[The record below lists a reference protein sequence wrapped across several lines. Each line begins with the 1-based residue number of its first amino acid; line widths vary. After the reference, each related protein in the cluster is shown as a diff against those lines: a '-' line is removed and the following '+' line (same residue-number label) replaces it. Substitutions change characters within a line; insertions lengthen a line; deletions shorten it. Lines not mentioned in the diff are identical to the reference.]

1 MVVDALRECPAGRWV
16 AVDELSRFLR
26 ATGRDF
32 EVSRSPWELYIS
44 DPEYGSLGY
53 DDEHAWEQLQG
64 RFVLALLFE
73 PAATLG
79 LLDVAYVPPQEARDD
94 FRSRWGA
101 DDLSCLSRYDGLE
114 YVRVNALGAWCLGLA
129 EEYRPEPVASEPRFR
144 VLPNLDVVASD
155 RPPDPADVLLLDR
168 VGVRASES
176 VWRLDR
182 AKILAAVEGG
192 LGIAE
197 LEEFLAA
204 GGQGPM
210 PQTVRVLLADLGER
224 AGRLRDL
231 GTARLIECADA
242 ETARLLASDRQL
254 GKVCHLAGERR
265 LVFRAE
271 DEAAVRARLRK
282 LGYVLPPPV

>member
-1 MVVDALRECPAGRWV
+1 MARRRQVVLDALRECPAGRRV

-32 EVSRSPWELYIS
+32 EVSRSPWELYIA

-79 LLDVAYVPPQEARDD
+79 LLDVAYVPPQPARGD
-94 FRSRWGA
+94 FRSRRGA
-101 DDLSCLSRYDGLE
+101 DDLSCLSRFDGLE
-114 YVRVNALGAWCLGLA
+114 YVRVNALGAWCLGLS
-129 EEYRPEPVASEPRFR
+129 EEYWPEPVPAAPRFR

-155 RPPDPADVLLLDR
+155 RPPEPAAVLLLDR
-168 VGVRASES
+168 AGVRASES

-182 AKILAAVEGG
+182 GKVVAAVEGG

-197 LEEFLAA
+197 LEDFLTV

-210 PQTVRVLLADLGER
+210 PHAVRVLLADLGER

-231 GTARLIECADA
+231 GADRL
-242 ETARLLASDRQL
+242 
-254 GKVCHLAGERR
+254 
-265 LVFRAE
+265 
-271 DEAAVRARLRK
+271 
-282 LGYVLPPPV
+282 

>member
-1 MVVDALRECPAGRWV
+1 M
-16 AVDELSRFLR
+16 
-26 ATGRDF
+26 
-32 EVSRSPWELYIS
+32 
-44 DPEYGSLGY
+44 
-53 DDEHAWEQLQG
+53 
-64 RFVLALLFE
+64 
-73 PAATLG
+73 
-79 LLDVAYVPPQEARDD
+79 
-94 FRSRWGA
+94 
-101 DDLSCLSRYDGLE
+101 
-114 YVRVNALGAWCLGLA
+114 
-129 EEYRPEPVASEPRFR
+129 
-144 VLPNLDVVASD
+144 
-155 RPPDPADVLLLDR
+155 LLLDR
-168 VGVRASES
+168 VGERTSES

-192 LGIAE
+192 LALAE

-204 GGQGPM
+204 GGHGPL

-231 GTARLIECADA
+231 GAARLIECADA

-254 GKVCHLAGERR
+254 GKVCHLAGERL